1 MRVDIRRIQAIKDGD
16 RVVGSRTRAKV
27 VKNKVAAPFREA
39 EFDIL
44 YGEGISREG
53 DLIDLGV
60 DKGILEKS
68 GTWLSYGSER
78 MGQGRENA
86 RVFLKENKDIRDKLE
101 NALRKKMEIPV
112 SGQNAA
118 TATPGANGH
127 ANIPAEKAP
136 LKAAAA
142 AVAST
147 DNKARPSR

>member
-1 MRVDIRRIQAIKDGD
+1 MARERWQRKEIVWQFQTWLIFSDQIREKIGVMFGKPETTRGGRALKFYASMRVDIRRIQAIKDGD
-16 RVVGSRTRAKV
+16 RVVGSRTRAKI

-78 MGQGRENA
+78 MGQGRENP
-86 RVFLKENKDIRDKLE
+86 RVFLQENKHIRS
-101 NALRKKMEIPV
+101 NP
-112 SGQNAA
+112 
-118 TATPGANGH
+118 
-127 ANIPAEKAP
+127 
-136 LKAAAA
+136 
-142 AVAST
+142 
-147 DNKARPSR
+147 